1 MTDPPRFPD
10 VERARIGVVGAG
22 LIGRGWSIVFARA
35 GHPVTIHD
43 ADTGALERGLGAI
56 DGILG
61 ELARAGVLSE
71 PATEVRARIT
81 PVGSLEA
88 AAADADYVQECA
100 AELLDV
106 KKALF
111 AALDAGAPK
120 SAILA
125 SSTSM
130 IPASAFT
137 AGLAGADRCVVV
149 HPAHPVHLIPVVE
162 ISPSPWTSVSTVE
175 RTRALQA
182 SVGQSPVV
190 LRREIQG
197 FILNRLQGALLREAV
212 SLWASGY
219 ASADDIDR
227 TVRDGLGLRW
237 SFMGPLE
244 TFDLAAPGGV
254 ADSARRYGPGFAAI
268 AATSTEVDWTPE
280 LMAQLQA
287 ERAAI
292 QPRETLAERG
302 RWRDRRLT
310 DLLIHKQAAAE
321 RDRTDTTDHG

>member
-1 MTDPPRFPD
+1 MTESAGFRD
-10 VERARIGVVGAG
+10 VEHARIGVIGAG
-22 LIGRGWSIVFARA
+22 LIGRGWSTVFARA
-35 GHPVTIHD
+35 GHPVAIYD
-43 ADTGALERGLGAI
+43 DDPGALERGLAAI

-61 ELARAGVLSE
+61 ELERAGVLSE
-71 PATEVRARIT
+71 PAAVIRARIT
-81 PVGSLEA
+81 AVDSLEA
-88 AAADADYVQECA
+88 AAAEADYVQECA
-100 AELLDV
+100 AELLEV
-106 KKALF
+106 KKTVF
-111 AALDAGAPK
+111 AALNASAPK
-120 SAILA
+120 GAVLA

-130 IPASAFT
+130 IPASTFS
-137 AGLAGADRCVVV
+137 AGLSAADRCVVV
-149 HPAHPVHLIPVVE
+149 HPAHPVHLMPVVE
-162 ISPSPWTSVSTVE
+162 ISPSPWTSAATVE

-197 FILNRLQGALLREAV
+197 FILNRLQGAVLREAV
-212 SLWASGY
+212 SLWANGY

-244 TFDLAAPGGV
+244 TFDLAAPGGI
-254 ADSARRYGPGFAAI
+254 ADSARRYGPGFAGI
-268 AATSTEVDWTPE
+268 AATSTEVEWTPE
-280 LMAQLQA
+280 LMARLEA

-310 DLLIHKQAAAE
+310 GLLVHKRAAAE
-321 RDRTDTTDHG
+321 RDRADAPDHE